1 MADLDARSVLT
12 DGFAQAVFYRTL
24 VANRCH
30 IDEVDNDQAA
40 KVAQTQLTSD
50 FIGCFK
56 VGIKRRFFDVAA
68 AGGACGVD
76 IDSGQRFGAVDNDR
90 TAGRQTHFTLESGL
104 NLRFDLI
111 VAEQRDFPGV
121 QFDFAAE
128 IRTTQC
134 RNVLAS
140 QLKHL
145 RVVDKDFAD
154 ILTQIVAESAHDDV
168 AFLMDQE
175 RSRAAVCGFLD
186 GFPVLQAEA

>member
-1 MADLDARSVLT
+1 M
-12 DGFAQAVFYRTL
+12 
-24 VANRCH
+24 ANRGH

-76 IDSGQRFGAVDNDR
+76 IDSGQRFGTVDNDR

-128 IRTTQC
+128 IRTTQR

-175 RSRAAVCGFLD
+175 GCRAAVCGFLD